1 MVTDAPWTAD
11 QPWLPY
17 LATEYI
23 REFLTST
30 RLLFRSEPRS
40 VFEWGSGGSTIFFE
54 RLGIPYLVSIE
65 HDPEWY
71 GQIGQ
76 HLKAHNI
83 EHPDYHLIPYEAG
96 EIGSDKANPAHYKS
110 GSTELGP
117 VNFKKYVSAIDQ
129 YGKFDL
135 ILIDGMARASCLYH
149 AISHVNAG
157 GCIVLDNVGDRPYYL
172 EQTDRLFGN
181 YENGW
186 ERIVFTGYGPILD
199 YQWSTL
205 ILKNIRKSDYE

>member
-1 MVTDAPWTAD
+1 MDKI
-11 QPWLPY
+11 PWLPY

-23 REFLTST
+23 RNLK
-30 RLLFRSEPRS
+30 PKS
-40 VFEWGSGGSTIFFE
+40 VFEWGSGGSTLFFAE
-54 RLGIPYLVSIE
+54 MSPLVELVSIE
-65 HDPEWY
+65 HSGEWY
-71 GQIGQ
+71 DKVDKQLRMMKRLFSVRYQ
-76 HLKAHNI
+76 
-83 EHPDYHLIPYEAG
+83 LIPCEAD
-96 EIGSDKANPAHYKS
+96 EIGPDKANPAHYKS

-117 VNFKKYVSAIDQ
+117 VNFQKYASIIDQ

-149 AISHVNAG
+149 AISHVKPG

-172 EQTDRLFGN
+172 EQTDYLFGN

-186 ERIVFTGYGPILD
+186 ERILFSGYGPILD

-205 ILKNIRKSDYE
+205 ILKNTRKSDYE